1 MTISVEPWKNVL
13 WNPNERTM
21 IMSPAPTVKL
31 ILLYMYGLEIIKASE
46 VSDLKKKYADKISS
60 DDVESA
66 LDGIPILDT

>member
-1 MTISVEPWKNVL
+1 
-13 WNPNERTM
+13 M